1 MCVASKGRSDH
12 YHREAPQPI
21 DGDIARIKMDFM
33 FVGAEGTFVD
43 EPRAKATV
51 LMVICK
57 DDGNLSAT
65 EVRSKTDEYGVE
77 MVIRFL
83 STYESVEIKTD
94 GEPSIVE
101 VARRVQAR
109 RDKMT
114 TLAQTSVG
122 GHQEIGTVER
132 ANGTVQAQLR
142 AYFLDVQNRMKVRII
157 PGTLLFPWMLRHSVW
172 TVVRYQSDQRTKQ
185 TPYERTRGCRYESA
199 LVPFG
204 EVVMAKIADG
214 DKMRAGKLDS
224 AWVKAVW
231 VGRVDR
237 SNEHLLLTTKG
248 CIKSRVVRRIPDGN
262 QASFHAE
269 VQGLSWDTL
278 KGSAEML
285 RNALVRP
292 GEPPRPSRG
301 RPRKDGSPAQARTA
315 TTLGHATRDD
325 PMPGSSD
332 DHLRQTATETDV
344 IEQDIVMDSG
354 AARTSE
360 SIVMAS
366 GTARTS
372 ENIVMGSGTARTS
385 DSIVMG
391 SENAR
396 ASDGRADQGVLRM
409 DQEEGISAEEQ
420 ARRRLRS
427 KQPDRRPDEET
438 VSKRM
443 KRETTIA
450 AIKQKIL
457 KTVEERLDLEQA
469 HNFYS
474 SIRTLRSP
482 ESIHA
487 SRMVEINKWR
497 ERGVIERWSRQAAMA
512 TGGQFFNARWVDEQH
527 KEKSRY
533 VVKDF
538 ANTRDPTM
546 FAAASDTAVG
556 RVVEFKAVIQN
567 YSMFTFDV
575 TSAYTHAWEDEL
587 VFLEPPPEEI
597 EEHGDCVWRSI
608 RVIYGRR
615 KGARSWQE
623 HFDSILRGEEA
634 RQRGLTVEA
643 HPKCPTL
650 YYVREADGVIELHV
664 DDGHGCGK
672 DTVIAELLSLLSE
685 KIEMKWVQGIKC
697 GSCEYLKPVK
707 VREGKKLT
715 SIPNKKHL
723 QSALKKLEMS
733 DCKGSV
739 SPKLDKSCIEGD
751 SEELSEELATRFR
764 SAVLTLL
771 YLSNERTDI
780 QSTVRLLCTKLKS
793 PTALE
798 MRQLKRLLRYVK
810 STEDMSTVFE
820 MRDDKDRSGQ
830 TVKRL
835 EVYTDSDW
843 ASDQVTRKSTSG
855 AVIMA
860 EGMRLH
866 AHSRGQASVALSS
879 CEAEV
884 MAASEGIKEALLL
897 QEVLMFVG
905 LGHSEIEIKVDSRA
919 AHAFFHRRGV
929 GRMKHIDSR
938 ILWLQ
943 DLIAAGGVRLKKI
956 SRTQNLADMLT
967 HTPSAKE
974 LEMFLP
980 LMSLR
985 RCSER
990 DKEMMTSRRYKPV
1003 PVENLKVYS
1012 HG

>member
-1 MCVASKGRSDH
+1 M
-12 YHREAPQPI
+12 
-21 DGDIARIKMDFM
+21 
-33 FVGAEGTFVD
+33 
-43 EPRAKATV
+43 
-51 LMVICK
+51 
-57 DDGNLSAT
+57 
-65 EVRSKTDEYGVE
+65 
-77 MVIRFL
+77 
-83 STYESVEIKTD
+83 
-94 GEPSIVE
+94 
-101 VARRVQAR
+101 
-109 RDKMT
+109 
-114 TLAQTSVG
+114 
-122 GHQEIGTVER
+122 
-132 ANGTVQAQLR
+132 
-142 AYFLDVQNRMKVRII
+142 
-157 PGTLLFPWMLRHSVW
+157 
-172 TVVRYQSDQRTKQ
+172 
-185 TPYERTRGCRYESA
+185 
-199 LVPFG
+199 
-204 EVVMAKIADG
+204 
-214 DKMRAGKLDS
+214 
-224 AWVKAVW
+224 
-231 VGRVDR
+231 
-237 SNEHLLLTTKG
+237 
-248 CIKSRVVRRIPDGN
+248 
-262 QASFHAE
+262 
-269 VQGLSWDTL
+269 
-278 KGSAEML
+278 
-285 RNALVRP
+285 
-292 GEPPRPSRG
+292 
-301 RPRKDGSPAQARTA
+301 
-315 TTLGHATRDD
+315 
-325 PMPGSSD
+325 
-332 DHLRQTATETDV
+332 
-344 IEQDIVMDSG
+344 
-354 AARTSE
+354 
-360 SIVMAS
+360 
-366 GTARTS
+366 
-372 ENIVMGSGTARTS
+372 
-385 DSIVMG
+385 
-391 SENAR
+391 
-396 ASDGRADQGVLRM
+396 
-409 DQEEGISAEEQ
+409 
-420 ARRRLRS
+420 
-427 KQPDRRPDEET
+427 
-438 VSKRM
+438 
-443 KRETTIA
+443 
-450 AIKQKIL
+450 
-457 KTVEERLDLEQA
+457 
-469 HNFYS
+469 
-474 SIRTLRSP
+474 
-482 ESIHA
+482 SIHA

-512 TGGQFFNARWVDEQH
+512 TRGQLFNARWVDEQH

-538 ANTRDPTM
+538 ANTRNPTM
-546 FAAASDTAVG
+546 FAAASDAAVG

-575 TSAYTHAWEDEL
+575 TSAYTHACEDEH
-587 VFLEPPPEEI
+587 VFLEPPPEDI
-597 EEHGDCVWRSI
+597 EEHGDCVWRLI

-623 HFDSILRGEEA
+623 HFDSIIRGEEA
-634 RQRGLTVEA
+634 RQRGFTVEA

-672 DTVIAELLSLLSE
+672 ETVIAELLSFLSE

-697 GSCEYLKPVK
+697 GSYEYLKTVK
-707 VREGKKLT
+707 VRDGKKLT
-715 SIPNKKHL
+715 SILNKKHL

-751 SEELSEELATRFR
+751 NEELSEEQVSRFR

-793 PTALE
+793 PTVLE

-810 STEDMSTVFE
+810 NTEDMSTVFV
-820 MRDDKDRSGQ
+820 MRDNSDRGGRM
-830 TVKRL
+830 VKRL
-835 EVYTDSDW
+835 ELYTDSDW

-905 LGHSEIEIKVDSRA
+905 LGHYEIEIKVDSSA

-956 SRTQNLADMLT
+956 PRTQNLADMLT

-974 LEMFLP
+974 LEVFLP
-980 LMSLR
+980 LMNLR

-990 DKEMMTSRRYKPV
+990 DKELMTTRRYKPV

>member
-1 MCVASKGRSDH
+1 M
-12 YHREAPQPI
+12 
-21 DGDIARIKMDFM
+21 
-33 FVGAEGTFVD
+33 
-43 EPRAKATV
+43 
-51 LMVICK
+51 
-57 DDGNLSAT
+57 
-65 EVRSKTDEYGVE
+65 TD
-77 MVIRFL
+77 
-83 STYESVEIKTD
+83 
-94 GEPSIVE
+94 P
-101 VARRVQAR
+101 
-109 RDKMT
+109 
-114 TLAQTSVG
+114 
-122 GHQEIGTVER
+122 
-132 ANGTVQAQLR
+132 
-142 AYFLDVQNRMKVRII
+142 
-157 PGTLLFPWMLRHSVW
+157 
-172 TVVRYQSDQRTKQ
+172 
-185 TPYERTRGCRYESA
+185 
-199 LVPFG
+199 
-204 EVVMAKIADG
+204 
-214 DKMRAGKLDS
+214 
-224 AWVKAVW
+224 
-231 VGRVDR
+231 
-237 SNEHLLLTTKG
+237 
-248 CIKSRVVRRIPDGN
+248 
-262 QASFHAE
+262 
-269 VQGLSWDTL
+269 
-278 KGSAEML
+278 
-285 RNALVRP
+285 
-292 GEPPRPSRG
+292 
-301 RPRKDGSPAQARTA
+301 
-315 TTLGHATRDD
+315 
-325 PMPGSSD
+325 
-332 DHLRQTATETDV
+332 ET
-344 IEQDIVMDSG
+344 
-354 AARTSE
+354 
-360 SIVMAS
+360 
-366 GTARTS
+366 
-372 ENIVMGSGTARTS
+372 
-385 DSIVMG
+385 
-391 SENAR
+391 R

-427 KQPDRRPDEET
+427 KQPDRRSLTDDET

-450 AIKQKIL
+450 VIKQEIL
-457 KTVEERLDLEQA
+457 KTVEERPDLEQA
-469 HNFYS
+469 HKFYS

-512 TGGQFFNARWVDEQH
+512 TGGQLFNARWVDEQH

-615 KGARSWQE
+615 KGAISWQE

-634 RQRGLTVEA
+634 RQRGFTVEA

-672 DTVIAELLSLLSE
+672 ETVIAELLSFLSE
-685 KIEMKWVQGIKC
+685 KIEMQWVQGIKC
-697 GSCEYLKPVK
+697 GSYEYLKTVK
-707 VREGKKLT
+707 VRDGKKLT

-739 SPKLDKSCIEGD
+739 SPKLGKSCIEGD
-751 SEELSEELATRFR
+751 NEELSEEQATRFR

-810 STEDMSTVFE
+810 STEDMSTMFE
-820 MRDDKDRSGQ
+820 MRDDKDRRGQ

-843 ASDQVTRKSTSG
+843 SDQVTKSTSG

-866 AHSRGQASVALSS
+866 AHSRGQASVALSN

-884 MAASEGIKEALLL
+884 MTASEGIKEALLL

-905 LGHSEIEIKVDSRA
+905 LGHYEIEIKVDSSA

-938 ILWLQ
+938 I
-943 DLIAAGGVRLKKI
+943 IVASRLDCCGRCEIEEDTENTKLG
-956 SRTQNLADMLT
+956 RHVDA
-967 HTPSAKE
+967 HTKCE
-974 LEMFLP
+974 G
-980 LMSLR
+980 
-985 RCSER
+985 
-990 DKEMMTSRRYKPV
+990 T
-1003 PVENLKVYS
+1003 
-1012 HG
+1012 